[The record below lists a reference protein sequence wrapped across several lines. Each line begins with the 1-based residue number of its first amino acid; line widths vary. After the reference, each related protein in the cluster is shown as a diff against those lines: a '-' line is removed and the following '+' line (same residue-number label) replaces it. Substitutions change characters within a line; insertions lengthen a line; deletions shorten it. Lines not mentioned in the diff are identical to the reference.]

1 MHVIFF
7 KKAIYHNSPLRAC
20 QCDLEGTDPSNTQCN
35 EKGECSCKRNVIGAK
50 CKKCRT
56 GYFGLESSNPHGC
69 RQCFCYGHTNVCDK
83 AEGYAGRNI
92 SNDFTRGLNG
102 WTVINE
108 QGTQIWELIAIMTG
122 ELAEYYSSSQIQF
135 IVPAKTTSI

>member
-1 MHVIFF
+1 M
-7 KKAIYHNSPLRAC
+7 
-20 QCDLEGTDPSNTQCN
+20 
-35 EKGECSCKRNVIGAK
+35 
-50 CKKCRT
+50 
-56 GYFGLESSNPHGC
+56 
-69 RQCFCYGHTNVCDK
+69 CDK